1 MYGQRLPRSAEGL
14 VDNGLGKAVAF
25 GHMGILPPTQLI
37 SAREQEQDVDGVRFV
52 FYSTPGAEAP
62 AEMTFSLPELKAF
75 GGAELLSQTLHNL
88 YTLRGAKVRDALQW
102 ANYIDA
108 SRAQA
113 AGAEVLFNQHHWPVW
128 GQDNIQAFLT
138 AQRDVYRYLHDQTCA
153 PDECR
158 AHCAGDRRAV
168 ASAGKPRPTPARAWL
183 LRHSQAQRACDL
195 SVLPGLV

>member
-1 MYGQRLPRSAEGL
+1 MACALSSTAHRGRS
-14 VDNGLGKAVAF
+14 
-25 GHMGILPPTQLI
+25 
-37 SAREQEQDVDGVRFV
+37 
-52 FYSTPGAEAP
+52 PGGDDLQPSGA
-62 AEMTFSLPELKAF
+62 KAF

-138 AQRDVYRYLHDQTCA
+138 AQRDVYRYLHDQTVRLMNAGLTA
-153 PDECR
+153 PEIAEQLRLPASLDQHLHVHGYYGTLKHNVR
-158 AHCAGDRRAV
+158 AIYQFYRAGLT
-168 ASAGKPRPTPARAWL
+168 PTRPTSTRCRRWL
-183 LRHSQAQRACDL
+183 PPPSTWPWPGQRAAAGCRRTRL
-195 SVLPGLV
+195 C